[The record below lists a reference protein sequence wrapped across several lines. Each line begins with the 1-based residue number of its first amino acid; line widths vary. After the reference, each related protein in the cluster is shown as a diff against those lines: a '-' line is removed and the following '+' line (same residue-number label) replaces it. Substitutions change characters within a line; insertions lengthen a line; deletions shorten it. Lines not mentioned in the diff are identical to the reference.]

1 MALRLC
7 CALTAALAGATAA
20 LSVST
25 AAGANDLRAAKIQ
38 QMATQIKNEP
48 RVLPVGG
55 VNYPLYNGPMWIP
68 GSLTTQI
75 QQQELAAISNFRRGS
90 NTKAVM
96 LAAKWAKDFDTL
108 EDYTAF
114 YDDVAGLIEKPL
126 AADNS
131 DVAFGAQRLAIKG
144 FIMRAVK
151 TDEFLKK
158 PHHQSKKW
166 IAQQDLSLKD
176 EQLAQVCGAGVTRAK
191 IREQNKLFV
200 SEYDQVSQ
208 YNDPKQPQKYVADV
222 LGFFCFNSDKQQ
234 LLPVEIRVL
243 QTGLAYT
250 PFDTEEEWTLAKMA
264 LEAAEISYQNMQHMA
279 ETHAMTIPIRVEA
292 YRTMSDEHPV
302 FALLMRHVYADFAL
316 EALSAKMLLNVS
328 TEVDKT
334 FGWGASGAIR
344 FLDNQM
350 KNDKVYVSLDN
361 DFLTD
366 IKRRGLEHIPTH
378 KYVTY
383 GKMYWDAFEHFV
395 KEYMHAY
402 YPKEEVL
409 VGDVELQ
416 NWAAACAKVPH
427 LRGFPAKFESR
438 DQLRKVMVHL
448 IFQSAF
454 KHHAMNGAASWH
466 GVAMPYSVPALWK
479 ALPTKKVTKGEKLNL
494 IEWAIPK
501 ELVPTQVLSPALF
514 YRAIP
519 VTETLLDAYRSAKF
533 ADEPTLFGAMR
544 EFETSVRK
552 IDAELAQLE
561 SNVTQ
566 EWPSQLYRPA
576 QLSYYTWI

>member
-1 MALRLC
+1 
-7 CALTAALAGATAA
+7 
-20 LSVST
+20 
-25 AAGANDLRAAKIQ
+25 
-38 QMATQIKNEP
+38 
-48 RVLPVGG
+48 
-55 VNYPLYNGPMWIP
+55 MWIP

-350 KNDKVYVSLDN
+350 KERQGVRLARQRLPHGHQAPWPRSTSQRTSTSRTARCTGMRLST
-361 DFLTD
+361 LSRSTCTRTT
-366 IKRRGLEHIPTH
+366 RRRRC
-378 KYVTY
+378 
-383 GKMYWDAFEHFV
+383 W
-395 KEYMHAY
+395 
-402 YPKEEVL
+402 
-409 VGDVELQ
+409 
-416 NWAAACAKVPH
+416 
-427 LRGFPAKFESR
+427 
-438 DQLRKVMVHL
+438 
-448 IFQSAF
+448 SATSSCRT
-454 KHHAMNGAASWH
+454 G
-466 GVAMPYSVPALWK
+466 PR
-479 ALPTKKVTKGEKLNL
+479 
-494 IEWAIPK
+494 
-501 ELVPTQVLSPALF
+501 LVPRCRTCVGSPPSSS
-514 YRAIP
+514 RA
-519 VTETLLDAYRSAKF
+519 TSCARSWC
-533 ADEPTLFGAMR
+533 T
-544 EFETSVRK
+544 
-552 IDAELAQLE
+552 
-561 SNVTQ
+561 
-566 EWPSQLYRPA
+566 
-576 QLSYYTWI
+576 